1 MESLRLDTL
10 AAQVV
15 AWHNRHPLARRI
27 SPAQVQSV
35 GYLVLP
41 GMQATPAGGEVP
53 LESGGT
59 SDGRSDVSRHPRPA
73 TALQPPDLASLPV
86 LDERLVPAAPL
97 PAEPPAALQPSAEKD
112 AETDSFA
119 QAFMQAGT
127 QAADGGAPAA
137 RAQAAAAASAQT
149 PAGTAVSTDGRQVS
163 SLRERLAARTPQ
175 RPVEGPAAP
184 RPPGPAAAAPN
195 GPGGFRLSFSETVLE
210 HTRLKR
216 LNAWAQQQAR
226 VLVVPLPARAAV
238 SRVPRDAALSQA
250 PVGSSERP
258 VDLLLRTATLALG
271 KRRVRLLIGPG
282 DDPAVLGP
290 RLWSLPRLA
299 LASLPLLLLPVTAGT
314 AFWLGAQSARPGVE
328 FAAAPAKAAPAH
340 ETPALHHAEAASA
353 AGAQPAAE
361 TSRAAFVAMTAPP
374 AASAAAATEER
385 PDDVEPTLGRVEL
398 PSLGPLFTDP
408 NLEPTRLR
416 RLAARTAE
424 AASAAART
432 AAAASAAAP
441 NPGIAV
447 EASHA
452 PAPTAVPQAQ
462 AAAAPP
468 PAGYAISTRLLRTE
482 AEAEQI
488 QAAMRTLLAQRDD
501 PAALVQRVPMGDDW
515 RVMGGPFGSRAVA
528 TRVRAQLLAR
538 GVKTEVIE
546 IPPVAAVAGAGAVAT
561 AAAAAAGVAA
571 GR

>member
-1 MESLRLDTL
+1 MRL
-10 AAQVV
+10 
-15 AWHNRHPLARRI
+15 
-27 SPAQVQSV
+27 
-35 GYLVLP
+35 
-41 GMQATPAGGEVP
+41 EV
-53 LESGGT
+53 
-59 SDGRSDVSRHPRPA
+59 
-73 TALQPPDLASLPV
+73 
-86 LDERLVPAAPL
+86 
-97 PAEPPAALQPSAEKD
+97 
-112 AETDSFA
+112 
-119 QAFMQAGT
+119 
-127 QAADGGAPAA
+127 
-137 RAQAAAAASAQT
+137 
-149 PAGTAVSTDGRQVS
+149 
-163 SLRERLAARTPQ
+163 
-175 RPVEGPAAP
+175 
-184 RPPGPAAAAPN
+184 
-195 GPGGFRLSFSETVLE
+195 
-210 HTRLKR
+210 
-216 LNAWAQQQAR
+216 
-226 VLVVPLPARAAV
+226 
-238 SRVPRDAALSQA
+238 
-250 PVGSSERP
+250 
-258 VDLLLRTATLALG
+258 LLRVIG
-271 KRRVRLLIGPG
+271 RVR
-282 DDPAVLGP
+282 
-290 RLWSLPRLA
+290 S
-299 LASLPLLLLPVTAGT
+299 T
-314 AFWLGAQSARPGVE
+314 
-328 FAAAPAKAAPAH
+328 
-340 ETPALHHAEAASA
+340 
-353 AGAQPAAE
+353 
-361 TSRAAFVAMTAPP
+361 
-374 AASAAAATEER
+374 
-385 PDDVEPTLGRVEL
+385 VEL